1 MLRAKHRRRT
11 ECVRS
16 RTKAG
21 HKADL
26 APERQE
32 ARLTDFAHG
41 KAFDDLETAVTR
53 ALAAMP
59 KGELTASINHE

>member
-1 MLRAKHRRRT
+1 
-11 ECVRS
+11 
-16 RTKAG
+16 
-21 HKADL
+21 L
-26 APERQE
+26 ARERQE